1 MIPVSKN
8 TDYIEIVHMH
18 NSRNNCMN
26 SNLHNLIILNI
37 IEKDD
42 IFTIWLI
49 LYHKMQME
57 KSIYV

>member
-1 MIPVSKN
+1 
-8 TDYIEIVHMH
+8 MH

-49 LYHKMQME
+49 LYHKMQIE
-57 KSIYV
+57 KSMYV